1 MQYRFGFLQTS
12 LLYFLNRGKLMNK
25 VSAFEKSAYSMGAF
39 GQNFIFGIMAPYL
52 MILGLPL
59 YARLSY

>member
-1 MQYRFGFLQTS
+1 
-12 LLYFLNRGKLMNK
+12 MNK